1 MVAGLCGHS
10 PHNIEL
16 SVQGYA
22 FVDFSLP
29 GSALACKQAMDEIER
44 NMRPDPRKQKD
55 LKAAQPDSAGRPPQD
70 GQTQA
75 EAPDGAKPMV
85 SHCTAPS
92 KTAQPATSST
102 HRLQGM
108 RITISDKAGDENL
121 CIRTQ
126 SLGDDV

>member
-1 MVAGLCGHS
+1 MIAGLCGHS
-10 PHNIEL
+10 LRHIKL
-16 SVQGYA
+16 AVQGYA

-55 LKAAQPDSAGRPPQD
+55 MKSAQPDSAGRAPQD

-75 EAPDGAKPMV
+75 EATDGAKPTV

-92 KTAQPATSST
+92 KTAHNQPQVALT
-102 HRLQGM
+102 
-108 RITISDKAGDENL
+108 DYKA
-121 CIRTQ
+121 
-126 SLGDDV
+126 